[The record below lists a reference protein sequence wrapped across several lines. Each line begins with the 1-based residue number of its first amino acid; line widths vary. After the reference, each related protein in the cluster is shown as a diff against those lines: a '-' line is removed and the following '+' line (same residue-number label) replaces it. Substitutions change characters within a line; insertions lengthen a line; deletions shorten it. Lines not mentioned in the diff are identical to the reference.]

1 MITDY
6 SKLPSL
12 HANSCVY
19 NYVSLFI
26 YRFWEDLS
34 DRSVSPSSVG
44 QNEAIV
50 SRLRASVVPPL
61 PPHPLPPALDLPTD
75 SEPFDWQHKERE
87 VTPVPTFVRPGKP
100 ESPVDINF
108 DHSQA
113 AFGMK
118 QLAIRY

>member
-1 MITDY
+1 MY
-6 SKLPSL
+6 V
-12 HANSCVY
+12 CVC
-19 NYVSLFI
+19 VILCSVFC
-26 YRFWEDLS
+26 RFWEDLS

-44 QNEAIV
+44 QNEEIV

-61 PPHPLPPALDLPTD
+61 PPHPLPPPLDLPAD

-113 AFGMK
+113 AFGME
-118 QLAIRY
+118 QTAI